1 MAKRKIAVIGVG
13 KIAQDQH
20 LPVIDKSDDFELAAT
35 VSTRGLGHNGLP
47 VFKTPAELYAALP
60 WDRTWA
66 VAHDLSKFDPAAP
79 GWTSCANFQRGART
93 PAVMAIRS
101 RFDEVTGQMHLSHPA
116 LPDLAFDPETEGA
129 RLIDWLA
136 PISPD
141 DRFAPVA
148 LVKAPG
154 VAMTDSD
161 YPSVSIKNLASNAAL
176 SDHMGQPLWIHRWR
190 GNLWVDGFAPWA
202 EFDWIGRQLRI
213 GEALLEVRERVGRC
227 KATSANPE
235 TGVIDADT
243 LRGLR
248 EVVGEQDFG
257 AFAVVLQGGRIQP
270 GDVVEVI

>member
-1 MAKRKIAVIGVG
+1 
-13 KIAQDQH
+13 
-20 LPVIDKSDDFELAAT
+20 
-35 VSTRGLGHNGLP
+35 
-47 VFKTPAELYAALP
+47 
-60 WDRTWA
+60 
-66 VAHDLSKFDPAAP
+66 
-79 GWTSCANFQRGART
+79 
-93 PAVMAIRS
+93 MAITAV
-101 RFDEVTGQMHLSHPA
+101 FDEGTGEMTLRH
-116 LPDLAFDPETEGA
+116 PDLAELRFHPETEGA

-161 YPSVSIKNLASNAAL
+161 YPTLSIKSLTSNAAL
-176 SDHMGQPLWIHRWR
+176 AAHMGQPLSIHRWR

-202 EFDWIGRQLRI
+202 EFDWIGRQLQV
-213 GEALLEVRERVGRC
+213 GETRLEVRERVGRC

-257 AFAVVLQGGRIQP
+257 VFAVVLQGGRIQP
-270 GDVVEVI
+270 GDRVEVI

>member
-1 MAKRKIAVIGVG
+1 MTGRLAHIFRHPIKAHGRE
-13 KIAQDQH
+13 
-20 LPVIDKSDDFELAAT
+20 ELASVVLSAGA
-35 VSTRGLGHNGLP
+35 S
-47 VFKTPAELYAALP
+47 LP
-60 WDRTWA
+60 WDRHWA
-66 VAHDLSKFDPAAP
+66 VAHAASKFDAAAP
-79 GWTSCANFQRGART
+79 AWTPCPNFQRGART
-93 PAVMAIRS
+93 PALMAITAE
-101 RFDEVTGQMHLSHPA
+101 FDEATGEMTLRH
-116 LPDLAFDPETEGA
+116 PDLPVLCFHPETEGA
-129 RLIDWLA
+129 RLIDWLT

-161 YPSVSIKNLASNAAL
+161 YPTLSIKNLASNAAL
-176 SDHMGQPLWIHRWR
+176 SDHMGQPLSIHRWR
-190 GNLWVDGFAPWA
+190 GNLWVDSFAPWA
-202 EFDWIGRQLRI
+202 EFEWIGRQLRV
-213 GEALLEVRERVGRC
+213 GETLLEVRERVGRC

-257 AFAVVLQGGRIQP
+257 VFAVVLQGGRIRP